1 MRNYMTK
8 LSYDEIRSRVLEKLK
23 ALNVEFNEYYLD
35 VNELADQLASRL
47 KVGNQD
53 PFRIKSNTEDRQIE
67 QFEKIRDLL
76 MPKPTCTFITAPG
89 NLTFDAAFKSRND
102 GLYDLTL
109 GVSGWLNRGDLYL
122 KIDGRYARVRIDE
135 DVFDSSYLVD
145 FLASIYSCK
154 VKDLASTLIENR
166 MNRDVNADLSSADE
180 SSDQSAYEWFASNLS
195 NCDLMLLICRS
206 RKLDSYDLVEMRDLS
221 RYTLDLSDC
230 LQPRLSADTSKVI
243 KKINQFVKREIFNG
257 KFKDFD
263 FTETNAFT
271 RVIQGLEN
279 GQTEFE
285 IEEDFNSRNSLD
297 PDLYEGILLNALG
310 DCILEHEPRM
320 NLLIQLDYNKDS
332 DELTVAAEL
341 INATGPGLGSNID
354 RCICIDGRARSL
366 ESAMKAI
373 AKDQN
378 LDLDDDRDYEIAI
391 EYVNSSLPNADEI
404 DISHTRKVITVKF
417 DGEF

>member
-1 MRNYMTK
+1 M
-8 LSYDEIRSRVLEKLK
+8 K

-47 KVGNQD
+47 KVGDQD

-76 MPKPTCTFITAPG
+76 MPKLTCTFVTAPA
-89 NLTFDAAFKSRND
+89 NLTFYAAFKSRND

-135 DVFDSSYLVD
+135 DVFDSSYLVY

-243 KKINQFVKREIFNG
+243 KKINQFVKKR
-257 KFKDFD
+257 DF
-263 FTETNAFT
+263 
-271 RVIQGLEN
+271 
-279 GQTEFE
+279 
-285 IEEDFNSRNSLD
+285 
-297 PDLYEGILLNALG
+297 
-310 DCILEHEPRM
+310 
-320 NLLIQLDYNKDS
+320 
-332 DELTVAAEL
+332 
-341 INATGPGLGSNID
+341 
-354 RCICIDGRARSL
+354 
-366 ESAMKAI
+366 
-373 AKDQN
+373 
-378 LDLDDDRDYEIAI
+378 
-391 EYVNSSLPNADEI
+391 
-404 DISHTRKVITVKF
+404 
-417 DGEF
+417 